1 MNDYEMMNQRVDQ
14 LRIQLA
20 DVAKEQ
26 LILDRSKEAIMAE
39 LLDTR
44 RQITRADKQ
53 RVKLGFFVERCP
65 NRAFFD
71 KELAEAMASISK
83 DNSEPVVTQTGH
95 TYSAVWVGHPIREL
109 APVDY
114 LDV

>member
-1 MNDYEMMNQRVDQ
+1 MNDYEMMNHRVDQ

-26 LILDRSKEAIMAE
+26 LILDRSKEAIMSE

-44 RQITRADKQ
+44 RQITRADKL
-53 RVKLGFFVERCP
+53 RLTKLEG
-65 NRAFFD
+65 
-71 KELAEAMASISK
+71 EAY
-83 DNSEPVVTQTGH
+83 P
-95 TYSAVWVGHPIREL
+95 

-114 LDV
+114 LGV

>member
-26 LILDRSKEAIMAE
+26 LILDRSKEAIMTE

-44 RQITRADKQ
+44 RQITRADKL
-53 RVKLGFFVERCP
+53 RLTKLEG
-65 NRAFFD
+65 
-71 KELAEAMASISK
+71 EAY
-83 DNSEPVVTQTGH
+83 P
-95 TYSAVWVGHPIREL
+95 

-114 LDV
+114 LDA

>member
-14 LRIQLA
+14 LRIQFA

-44 RQITRADKQ
+44 RQITRADKL
-53 RVKLGFFVERCP
+53 RLTKLKG
-65 NRAFFD
+65 
-71 KELAEAMASISK
+71 EAY
-83 DNSEPVVTQTGH
+83 P
-95 TYSAVWVGHPIREL
+95 
-109 APVDY
+109 APVDNLY
-114 LDV
+114 L

>member
-14 LRIQLA
+14 LREELALLNHKQVVLDSLKA
-20 DVAKEQ
+20 DVM
-26 LILDRSKEAIMAE
+26 DE

-44 RQITRADKQ
+44 RQITRADKF
-53 RVKLGFFVERCP
+53 RLSKLEDEACP
-65 NRAFFD
+65 
-71 KELAEAMASISK
+71 
-83 DNSEPVVTQTGH
+83 
-95 TYSAVWVGHPIREL
+95 

>member
-1 MNDYEMMNQRVDQ
+1 MMNQRVDQ

-44 RQITRADKQ
+44 RQITRADKL
-53 RVKLGFFVERCP
+53 RLTKLEG
-65 NRAFFD
+65 
-71 KELAEAMASISK
+71 EAYPA
-83 DNSEPVVTQTGH
+83 PVV
-95 TYSAVWVGHPIREL
+95 
-109 APVDY
+109 Y

>member
-26 LILDRSKEAIMAE
+26 LILDRSKETIMTE

-44 RQITRADKQ
+44 RQITRADKL
-53 RVKLGFFVERCP
+53 RLTKLEG
-65 NRAFFD
+65 
-71 KELAEAMASISK
+71 EAY
-83 DNSEPVVTQTGH
+83 P
-95 TYSAVWVGHPIREL
+95 

>member
-14 LRIQLA
+14 LREELARLNQKEDNIKALKA
-20 DVAKEQ
+20 DVM
-26 LILDRSKEAIMAE
+26 DE

-44 RQITRADKQ
+44 RQITRADKL
-53 RVKLGFFVERCP
+53 RLTKLEGEVYP
-65 NRAFFD
+65 
-71 KELAEAMASISK
+71 
-83 DNSEPVVTQTGH
+83 
-95 TYSAVWVGHPIREL
+95 

>member
-26 LILDRSKEAIMAE
+26 LILDRSKEAIMTE

-44 RQITRADKQ
+44 RQITKMDKLK
-53 RVKLGFFVERCP
+53 VKMGYFIEGKSSSFKEEAR
-65 NRAFFD
+65 D
-71 KELAEAMASISK
+71 KMDQLSLSIS
-83 DNSEPVVTQTGH
+83 DIEWAEGP
-95 TYSAVWVGHPIREL
+95 TYQSVSWKGIPRFT

>member
-1 MNDYEMMNQRVDQ
+1 MNDYEMMNHRVDQ

-26 LILDRSKEAIMAE
+26 LILDRSKEAIMTE

-44 RQITRADKQ
+44 RQITRADKL
-53 RVKLGFFVERCP
+53 RLTKLEG
-65 NRAFFD
+65 
-71 KELAEAMASISK
+71 EAY
-83 DNSEPVVTQTGH
+83 P
-95 TYSAVWVGHPIREL
+95 

>member
-1 MNDYEMMNQRVDQ
+1 MNDYEMMNHRADQ

-26 LILDRSKEAIMAE
+26 LILDRSKKAIMTE

-44 RQITRADKQ
+44 RQITRADKL
-53 RVKLGFFVERCP
+53 RLTKLES
-65 NRAFFD
+65 
-71 KELAEAMASISK
+71 EAY
-83 DNSEPVVTQTGH
+83 P
-95 TYSAVWVGHPIREL
+95 
-109 APVDY
+109 APVGY

>member
-14 LRIQLA
+14 LREELGRLNHKQTVLDSLKA
-20 DVAKEQ
+20 DV
-26 LILDRSKEAIMAE
+26 MAE

-44 RQITRADKQ
+44 RQITRADIIAK
-53 RVKLGFFVERCP
+53 RILGRQPE
-65 NRAFFD
+65 
-71 KELAEAMASISK
+71 
-83 DNSEPVVTQTGH
+83 
-95 TYSAVWVGHPIREL
+95 IRPL

>member
-14 LRIQLA
+14 LRKKLGRLNHKQTVLDSLKA
-20 DVAKEQ
+20 DVME
-26 LILDRSKEAIMAE
+26 E

-44 RQITRADKQ
+44 RQITKMDKLK
-53 RVKLGFFVERCP
+53 VKMGYFIEGKSSSFKEEAR
-65 NRAFFD
+65 D
-71 KELAEAMASISK
+71 KMDQLSLSIS
-83 DNSEPVVTQTGH
+83 DIEWAEGP
-95 TYSAVWVGHPIREL
+95 TYQSVSWKGIPRFT

>member
-14 LRIQLA
+14 LREELGRLNHKQTVLDSLKA
-20 DVAKEQ
+20 DV
-26 LILDRSKEAIMAE
+26 MAE

-44 RQITRADKQ
+44 RQITRADIIAKQ
-53 RVKLGFFVERCP
+53 ILGRQPE
-65 NRAFFD
+65 
-71 KELAEAMASISK
+71 
-83 DNSEPVVTQTGH
+83 
-95 TYSAVWVGHPIREL
+95 IRPL

>member
-39 LLDTR
+39 LLDTH
-44 RQITRADKQ
+44 RQITRADKLK
-53 RVKLGFFVERCP
+53 VKMGWFIEGYSKTFRENAVHQMNRLSTHISDIKWNDESGISFQSVEWMGIP
-65 NRAFFD
+65 
-71 KELAEAMASISK
+71 KVM
-83 DNSEPVVTQTGH
+83 
-95 TYSAVWVGHPIREL
+95 

>member
-26 LILDRSKEAIMAE
+26 LILDRSKEAIMTE

-44 RQITRADKQ
+44 RQITRADKL
-53 RVKLGFFVERCP
+53 RLTKLEG
-65 NRAFFD
+65 
-71 KELAEAMASISK
+71 EA
-83 DNSEPVVTQTGH
+83 NP
-95 TYSAVWVGHPIREL
+95 

>member
-26 LILDRSKEAIMAE
+26 LILDRSKEAIMTE

-44 RQITRADKQ
+44 RQITRADKL
-53 RVKLGFFVERCP
+53 RLTKLEG
-65 NRAFFD
+65 
-71 KELAEAMASISK
+71 EAY
-83 DNSEPVVTQTGH
+83 P
-95 TYSAVWVGHPIREL
+95 